1 MEKEKIRYSEIF
13 HSVQG
18 EGRFVGVP
26 SVFFRTFGCNFHCH
40 GFGQGR
46 DKSKWLKP
54 EEMPYA
60 TQDLS
65 HIKHVRDLPVV
76 EIGCDAS
83 ASWAARYKH
92 LVDWDNT
99 DTIAQKILS
108 YTPQGKWTCDNGQ
121 DIHFIITGG
130 EPMMWQRQIEALLRN
145 EKFRDLKNI
154 TFETNCTQPFKD
166 NFDKFLH
173 GLVMGD
179 FTKDPIHITWS
190 TSPKLSISGEHW
202 AKAIM
207 PDVARQYAEIP
218 NTHLYFKFVV
228 MDEQD
233 LEEVEMARKA
243 YKEYGVNGDIYL
255 MPVGA
260 TVEGQA
266 KTGRQVA
273 EICLK
278 YGYKFSPRLHVDL
291 FGNKWG
297 T

>member
-1 MEKEKIRYSEIF
+1 MEKIRYSEIF

-46 DKSKWLKP
+46 DKNKWLKP

-65 HIKHVRDLPVV
+65 HVTHVNQLPVV
-76 EIGCDAS
+76 DIGCDAS

-92 LVDWDNT
+92 LVSWDSV
-99 DTIAQKILS
+99 DFIAKKILS
-108 YTPQGKWTCDNGQ
+108 YTPESKWVCSTGQ

-130 EPMMWQRQIEALLRN
+130 EPMLWQRELQQLLRQPAFN
-145 EKFRDLKNI
+145 DLKNI
-154 TFETNCTQPFKD
+154 TFETNLTQVWKD
-166 NFDKFLH
+166 NFDKFMH
-173 GLVMGD
+173 GLTAGD
-179 FTKDPIHITWS
+179 YTKHPVHITWS

-202 AKAIM
+202 GRAIR
-207 PDVARQYAEIP
+207 PEVAYQYTQIP
-218 NTHLYFKFVV
+218 NTHLYFKFVIQ
-228 MDEQD
+228 DEQD
-233 LEEVEMARKA
+233 LEEVDMARKA
-243 YKEYGVNGDIYL
+243 YSDAGVEADIYL

-260 TVEGQA
+260 TLEGQA
-266 KTGRQVA
+266 KTAKQVA
-273 EICLK
+273 ELCLQ

>member
-1 MEKEKIRYSEIF
+1 MDKIRYSEIF

-26 SVFFRTFGCNFHCH
+26 SVFFRTFGCNFNCH

-54 EEMPYA
+54 EEMPYN

-65 HIKHVRDLPVV
+65 HIKDVKDLPVV

-92 LVDWDNT
+92 LVNWESIED
-99 DTIAQKILS
+99 IAKKLVS
-108 YTPQGKWTCDNGQ
+108 YTPENKWICSTGQ
-121 DIHFIITGG
+121 DIHLIITGG
-130 EPMMWQRQIEALLRN
+130 EPMLWQRELQQLIRQPTL
-145 EKFRDLKNI
+145 RDLKNI
-154 TFETNCTQPFKD
+154 TFETNCTQPWKD
-166 NFDKFLH
+166 NFDKFMH
-173 GLVMGD
+173 GLTAGD
-179 FTKDPIHITWS
+179 YTKHPVHVTWS
-190 TSPKLSISGEHW
+190 TSPKLSISGEERE
-202 AKAIM
+202 KAIR
-207 PDVARQYAEIP
+207 PEVAYQYSQIP

-233 LEEVEMARKA
+233 IEEVDLARKA
-243 YKEYGVNGDIYL
+243 YSDAGIDADIYL

-260 TVEGQA
+260 TMEGQA

>member
-1 MEKEKIRYSEIF
+1 MEKIRYSEIF

-40 GFGQGR
+40 GFGQHR

-54 EEMPYA
+54 EWMPYN
-60 TQDLS
+60 TMNLS
-65 HIKHVRDLPVV
+65 GIKNVKDLPVT

-83 ASWAARYKH
+83 ASWSARYKH
-92 LVDWDNT
+92 LMSWNPVED
-99 DTIAQKILS
+99 IAKEILS
-108 YTPQGKWTCDNGQ
+108 YTPESKWTCSTGQ

-130 EPMMWQRQIEALLRN
+130 EPMLWQRELQQLIRQPE
-145 EKFRDLKNI
+145 FRDLKNI
-154 TFETNCTQPFKD
+154 TFETNCTQVFK
-166 NFDKFLH
+166 NGFDKFMH
-173 GLVMGD
+173 GLTAGD
-179 FTKDPIHITWS
+179 YTKQPVHVTWS
-190 TSPKLSISGEHW
+190 TSPKLSISGEEW
-202 AKAIM
+202 KKAIC
-207 PDVARQYAEIP
+207 PEVAYQYSQIP

-233 LEEVEMARKA
+233 IEEVDLARKA
-243 YKEYGVNGDIYL
+243 YSDVGIQADIYL

-260 TVEGQA
+260 TAEGQY